1 MATEGLMDMTK
12 SYCLTVEVGSDSIKN
27 GLGYMV
33 TFSVP
38 DEKVSPQ
45 ATPGFTQWSDQ
56 VRDAVLRAGD
66 QVFDP
71 DTYTKKVAIAE
82 LMYELSVLSGTS
94 GIIIA
99 SDGRVPAVQIQST
112 NPYDPRI
119 EINFTS
125 TDGDFHV
132 SEKSLSDLERR
143 KITGHGATGVQE
155 AGRGHFPFVQQPPVI
170 VPPKNIPGAHP
181 HSPRP

>member
-1 MATEGLMDMTK
+1 MATEGLMNMTK
-12 SYCLTVEVGSDSIKN
+12 SYCLTVEVGSDTIKN

-33 TFSVP
+33 TFAVP
-38 DEKVSPQ
+38 DEAVSPQ
-45 ATPGFTQWSDQ
+45 ATPGFTSWSDK

-71 DTYTKKVAIAE
+71 DSYTKKVAIAE
-82 LMYELSVLSGTS
+82 LMYELSVLNGQS
-94 GIIIA
+94 GITVG
-99 SDGRVPAVQIQST
+99 SDGKAPAVQIQST

-125 TDGDFHV
+125 ADGDFHV
-132 SEKSLSDLERR
+132 VEKGLSDLERR
-143 KITGHGATGVQE
+143 KISGHGATGVQE
-155 AGRGHFPFVQQPPVI
+155 AGRGHFPFIQQPPVI
-170 VPPKNIPGAHP
+170 VPPKKAPGAH

>member
-1 MATEGLMDMTK
+1 MTK

-27 GLGYMV
+27 GLGYMI
-33 TFSVP
+33 TFSLP
-38 DEKVSPQ
+38 DDTVAPQ
-45 ATPGFTQWSDQ
+45 ATPGFTQWSDK

-66 QVFDP
+66 DVFSP
-71 DTYTKKVAIAE
+71 DSYTKKLAIAE
-82 LMYELSVLSGTS
+82 LMYELSVLNGES
-94 GIIIA
+94 GINIV
-99 SDGRVPAVQIQST
+99 SSVRVPAVQIQST

-119 EINFTS
+119 EVNFTN

-132 SEKSLSDLERR
+132 TEKSLSDLERR

-155 AGRGHFPFVQQPPVI
+155 AGRGHFPFAQQPPVMM
-170 VPPKNIPGAHP
+170 PPKSSGAQP

>member
-1 MATEGLMDMTK
+1 MTK

-27 GLGYMV
+27 GLGYMI
-33 TFSVP
+33 TFSLP

-45 ATPGFTQWSDQ
+45 ATPGFNAWSDK

-71 DTYTKKVAIAE
+71 DPYTKKVAVAE
-82 LMYELSVLSGTS
+82 LMYELSVLSGES
-94 GIIIA
+94 GITIA
-99 SDGRVPAVQIQST
+99 TGSRVPAVQIQST

-119 EINFTS
+119 EVSFTNA
-125 TDGDFHV
+125 DGDFHV
-132 SEKSLSDLERR
+132 TEKSLSDLERR
-143 KITGHGATGVQE
+143 KISGHGATGVQE

-170 VPPKNIPGAHP
+170 LPPKSGTH